1 MSNQSDWIALRDA
14 IILKKMNLVEK
25 AYIVTGGSSGLGKAF
40 AQELIINL
48 ANVVI
53 TGRDEEKLKIVAKEL
68 GCRFC
73 HADMTKDE
81 DLDEL
86 IAFTLKTFGQIDGVI
101 NNAGIG
107 GWSPVEELSREKMQE
122 VFDVNV
128 FGAAMLT
135 AKVSKLM
142 IAQKSGD
149 IVNIA
154 STASLKGYK
163 YGTIY
168 SASKFALRSMT
179 QCWQAELRP
188 HNIRVIQINPSE
200 VPTAFGT
207 DDRAEKDLQ
216 ENKLSPQEIADVL
229 IATLKMDKRGF
240 VPEVTVHATNPF

>member
-1 MSNQSDWIALRDA
+1 MDLA
-14 IILKKMNLVEK
+14 EK
-25 AYIVTGGSSGLGKAF
+25 VYIVTGGSSGLGKAF
-40 AQELIINL
+40 ARELVVNL
-48 ANVVI
+48 AHVVI
-53 TGRDEEKLKIVAKEL
+53 TGRDEEKLKAVAKDL

-81 DLDEL
+81 DIDEV
-86 IAFTLKTFGQIDGVI
+86 IAFTIKTFEKIDGVI

-107 GWSPVEELSREKMQE
+107 GWSPLEELTREKMRE
-122 VFDVNV
+122 VYEVNV
-128 FGAAMLT
+128 FGAAIM
-135 AKVSKLM
+135 ASKVTKLFKE
-142 IAQKSGD
+142 QNHGT

-168 SASKFALRSMT
+168 SSSKFALRSMS

-200 VPTAFGT
+200 VPTAFGK
-207 DDRAEKDLQ
+207 DDRLEKEQVD
-216 ENKLSPQEIADVL
+216 NKLSPKEIADVL
-229 IATLKMDKRGF
+229 IASLKMDPRGF

>member
-1 MSNQSDWIALRDA
+1 MELA
-14 IILKKMNLVEK
+14 EK
-25 AYIVTGGSSGLGKAF
+25 VFIVTGGSSGLGKAF
-40 AQELIINL
+40 AKELVVNL

-53 TGRDEEKLKIVAKEL
+53 TGRDAEKLKAVAKEL

-73 HADMTKDE
+73 NADMTKDE
-81 DLDEL
+81 DIDEV
-86 IAFTLKTFGQIDGVI
+86 IAFTLKTFEKIDGVI

-107 GWSPVEELSREKMQE
+107 GWAPIEEITREKLRE
-122 VFDVNV
+122 VYEVNV
-128 FGAAMLT
+128 FGAAMMA
-135 AKVSKLM
+135 AKVTPIFKT
-142 IAQKSGD
+142 QNYGT

-168 SASKFALRSMT
+168 SSSKFALRSMS

-200 VPTAFGT
+200 VPTAFGK
-207 DDRAEKDLQ
+207 DDRVEKEQ
-216 ENKLSPQEIADVL
+216 ENNKLSPKEIADVL
-229 IATLKMDKRGF
+229 IASLKMDQRGF

>member
-1 MSNQSDWIALRDA
+1 MEIAE
-14 IILKKMNLVEK
+14 NV
-25 AYIVTGGSSGLGKAF
+25 YIVTGGSSGLGKAF
-40 AQELIINL
+40 AKELIVNL
-48 ANVVI
+48 AKVVI
-53 TGRDEEKLKIVAKEL
+53 TGRDEEKLKAVAKDL

-81 DLDEL
+81 DIDEV
-86 IAFTLKTFGQIDGVI
+86 IAFTLKTFEKIDGVI

-107 GWSPVEELSREKMQE
+107 GWSPIEELTREKLRE
-122 VFDVNV
+122 VYEVNV
-128 FGAAMLT
+128 FGAAMM
-135 AKVSKLM
+135 ASKVTKVFKE
-142 IAQKSGD
+142 QNYGT

-168 SASKFALRSMT
+168 SSSKFALRSMS

-200 VPTAFGT
+200 VPTAFGK
-207 DDRAEKDLQ
+207 DDRVEKDL
-216 ENKLSPQEIADVL
+216 EDKKLSPKEIADVL
-229 IATLKMDKRGF
+229 IASLKMDPRGF